1 MLWQKLTVFTKF
13 DQVVFEKLH
22 YGVEALNSGMDEK
35 LATISFNE
43 ALDTRPWWSP
53 TPHECSLIGMRV

>member
-1 MLWQKLTVFTKF
+1 MFNIF
-13 DQVVFEKLH
+13 DQVVFEKLR
-22 YGVEALNSGMDEK
+22 YGVEALNFGMDEK
-35 LATISFNE
+35 LATLSFNE